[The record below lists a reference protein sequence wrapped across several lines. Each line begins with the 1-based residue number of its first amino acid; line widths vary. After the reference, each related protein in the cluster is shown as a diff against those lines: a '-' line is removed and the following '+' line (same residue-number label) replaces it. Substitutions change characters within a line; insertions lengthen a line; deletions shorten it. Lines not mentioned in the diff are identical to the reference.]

1 MITLQQTFHHESIS
15 DEKLNKSL
23 NDIVSGNILLSMA
36 SIKDGNASW
45 INTAY
50 FGYSLKLALYFLS
63 PPSAQHSQNIVT
75 NGAVAVSIFDS
86 RQLPTNQKRGL
97 QLFGVCRRAVGLEVA
112 EGLDVYAERFPSMST
127 VIKSPEDFDKG
138 ILESKLYTILPHEIK
153 IFDEEIFGNEKWI
166 TVSLEGWEEHPLD

>member
-1 MITLQQTFHHESIS
+1 MIHQTFHHESVN
-15 DEKLNKSL
+15 DEIINKSL

-63 PPSAQHSQNIVT
+63 PPSAQHSQNIIS

-86 RQLPTNQKRGL
+86 HQLPASQKRGI
-97 QLFGVCRRAVGLEVA
+97 QLFGICRRAVGTEIS
-112 EGLDVYAERFPSMST
+112 EGLDVYSERFPSISQ

-138 ILESKLYTILPHEIK
+138 ILESKLYIILPREIK
-153 IFDEEIFGNEKWI
+153 IFDEEIFGKEKWV
-166 TVSLEGWEEHPLD
+166 TVSL